1 MPTALQSV
9 AHTLMRVLVVVAGAV
24 LAMLALALGLLLGL
38 ALMLWALL
46 RGRKPV
52 RMQAFRWQGMPR
64 PGRKPPAGE
73 VVDIEAHEVREGP
86 SAPRA
91 LGDR

>member
-24 LAMLALALGLLLGL
+24 LAMLALAMGLLLGL
-38 ALMLWALL
+38 GLMVWALL

-52 RMQAFRWQGMPR
+52 LQQSFHWPRRGGM
-64 PGRKPPAGE
+64 GGGGSDVAD
-73 VVDIEAHEVREGP
+73 VVDIEAREVRDTP
-86 SAPRA
+86 PPR
-91 LGDR
+91 LPDR